1 MSMGAEFTSTI
12 LDVRRPPRSLRPL
25 FWEVA
30 FDRLDVE
37 RHADSILAR
46 VLESG
51 RMDDVRWLV
60 ATYGMD
66 RIHRFFREV
75 GHPEISPPTIAL
87 WRAILRAEDEPWAG
101 PPDWRKNSNVPWVA

>member
-1 MSMGAEFTSTI
+1 VTR
-12 LDVRRPPRSLRPL
+12 LPRSLRPL

-60 ATYGMD
+60 ATYGLD
-66 RIHRFFREV
+66 RM
-75 GHPEISPPTIAL
+75 
-87 WRAILRAEDEPWAG
+87 WRAILRAEDEPWAA
-101 PPDWRKNSNVPWVA
+101 PPDWRRNSNAPWVA